1 MLHMGRFGRKDKSR
15 YLQTPHFA
23 IELERARGATEPLLQ
38 EELLNVIAEDLAAEV
53 ITSSLRELQ
62 SVKTVEDV
70 ASAAETIHAVACDPL
85 VY

>member
-1 MLHMGRFGRKDKSR
+1 MH
-15 YLQTPHFA
+15 
-23 IELERARGATEPLLQ
+23 ARGATETLLR

-62 SVKTVEDV
+62 SVETVEDV